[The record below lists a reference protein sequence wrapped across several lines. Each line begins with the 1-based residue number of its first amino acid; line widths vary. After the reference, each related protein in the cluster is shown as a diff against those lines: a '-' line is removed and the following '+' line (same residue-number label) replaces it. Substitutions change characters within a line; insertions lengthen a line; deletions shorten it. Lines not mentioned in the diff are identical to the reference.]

1 MVPYIPVFDRYSL
14 DRVGRPIVFLNPFG
28 AENRELHPQQS
39 MVSIWDDQSLA
50 KAIVYVY
57 VFS

>member
-1 MVPYIPVFDRYSL
+1 MIPDILMFDRHSR

-28 AENRELHPQQS
+28 AENRQQHPQLS

-50 KAIVYVY
+50 KAIV
-57 VFS
+57 